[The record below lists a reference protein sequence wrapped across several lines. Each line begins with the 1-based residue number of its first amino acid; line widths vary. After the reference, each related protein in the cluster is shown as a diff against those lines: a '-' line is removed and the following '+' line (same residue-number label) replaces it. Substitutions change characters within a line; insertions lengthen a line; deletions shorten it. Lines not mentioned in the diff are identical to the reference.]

1 MKPIAVVYLSSYLLS
16 LLGNSIAAIALPL
29 IILTTTGSALGA
41 GTVAAATAIP
51 AVVAGVLM
59 GVVIDR
65 FNRLTSSVVT
75 DVVSA
80 LSLAAL
86 PLVALVTDLTVGWF
100 VLFGIIGSLGD
111 IPGMTAREALLPAIV
126 RESGISAERLIGLRE
141 SLGAIALVLGPAVA
155 GTLIGIF
162 DGTTV
167 LWVTAATSLGAAL
180 LTLLIPRRVGA
191 IRESAIRVG
200 RVRGAGVVD
209 APSADNAPAAARGLG
224 WQELREGWNTLF
236 RSPFLVAVTV
246 VGSVLGLVLASLQ
259 GLILPV
265 YFSSTD
271 QSALLGFVLSALAAG
286 LLLGS
291 GVYVIFARK
300 VSRRVWLVVGLIG
313 TAVGSGIIA
322 TLASAPTIFAG
333 ALVVGIASGLFSS
346 VIGVATLERIPDQM
360 RGRVTG
366 TQNAIATAAPAVGIF
381 GAALLTEA
389 FTLTTA
395 AVVLA
400 IVWAITTVVALCVR
414 SLRNLD
420 ALGTPGRNSGG
431 NEPTPSLAARHGG

>member
-126 RESGISAERLIGLRE
+126 RESGMSAERLIGLRE

-265 YFSSTD
+265 YFSTTD

-300 VSRRVWLVVGLIG
+300 VSRRVWFVVGVIG

-333 ALVVGIASGLFSS
+333 AFVVGVASGLFSS
-346 VIGVATLERIPDQM
+346 VIGVATLERIPEQM

-366 TQNAIATAAPAVGIF
+366 TQNAIATAAPAVGIL

-400 IVWAITTVVALCVR
+400 ILWALATIVSLCVR

-420 ALGTPGRNSGG
+420 RLPL
-431 NEPTPSLAARHGG
+431 PTPVERVAES

>member
-126 RESGISAERLIGLRE
+126 RESGMSAERLIGLRE

-180 LTLLIPRRVGA
+180 LTLLIPSRVGA
-191 IRESAIRVG
+191 IRGV
-200 RVRGAGVVD
+200 GVVD
-209 APSADNAPAAARGLG
+209 APSADHSPAAARGLG
-224 WQELREGWNTLF
+224 WQELREGWTTLF

-265 YFSSTD
+265 YFSTTD

-300 VSRRVWLVVGLIG
+300 VSRRVWFVVGVIG

-333 ALVVGIASGLFSS
+333 AFVVGVASGLFSS
-346 VIGVATLERIPDQM
+346 VIGVATLERIPEQM

-366 TQNAIATAAPAVGIF
+366 TQNAIATAAPAVGIL

-400 IVWAITTVVALCVR
+400 ILWALATIVSLCVR
-414 SLRNLD
+414 SLRDLD
-420 ALGTPGRNSGG
+420 SLGALTTPGAPGVDPIG
-431 NEPTPSLAARHGG
+431 DPPTPPLTTRLR